1 VKRRISF
8 SLSFVGIVLAGL
20 LGSALARQ
28 SVPPIEQASTLPSQ
42 RVYDWPELFPL
53 EVGNEWVY
61 SDGDGRFTVRVLR
74 EILEANRMKYFEVSG
89 YLPDDTAKVRK
100 LRRGPL
106 GQILEYNPG
115 GEDFLW
121 YRFGN
126 YRGAWRFETG
136 GDVTCI
142 TGSRVS
148 IGDVGARVDVP
159 AGTFERTLR
168 LDFLTRCADGGI
180 VSEYFAGGVGL
191 VERVLST
198 IAGPRIVRLVA
209 AHVGASELPAASYG
223 IEISLDRPLY
233 YNNLMPPI
241 IDEWPTARA
250 RLVVRNDTEWPVELT
265 FPTSQRFDFIVR
277 DALGKEILR
286 WSDGRAFLQVI
297 GQEKLLK
304 ESRSYSADIVLK
316 SRDGKRLPAGWY
328 TLIGFLTTQGSG
340 SGLLGMTGTVIFEIR
355 DIH

>member
-1 VKRRISF
+1 MKRRMRS
-8 SLSFVGIVLAGL
+8 SLWSAAIVVVGL
-20 LGSALARQ
+20 LGCAFAGQSAL
-28 SVPPIEQASTLPSQ
+28 PIEQSSAIPPQ
-42 RVYDWPELFPL
+42 RVYDRPVLFPL

-61 SDGDGRFTVRVLR
+61 SDGAGSFTVQVLR
-74 EILEANRMKYFEVSG
+74 ETVEANLLKYFEVSG
-89 YLPDDTAKVRK
+89 YLLNDTAKVRK

-106 GQILEYNPG
+106 GEILEYNPG

-136 GDVTCI
+136 GDAACI

-148 IGDVGARVDVP
+148 VGDIGAKVDVP

-168 LDFLTRCADGGI
+168 LDFLSPCADGGI
-180 VSEYFAGGVGL
+180 VNECFAGGVGL
-191 VERVLST
+191 VERVLNT
-198 IAGPRIVRLVA
+198 IAGPRIVRLVSA
-209 AHVGASELPAASYG
+209 RVGGSEWPPASYG
-223 IEISLDRPLY
+223 VEVSLDRPLY

-241 IDEWPTARA
+241 IDEWPKARA
-250 RLVVRNDTEWPVELT
+250 KLVVRNHTEWPVEFT

-286 WSDGRAFLQVI
+286 WSDGRAFLEVI

-316 SRDGKRLPAGWY
+316 SRDGRRLPAGFY
-328 TLIGFLTTQGSG
+328 TLVGFLTTQGSG
-340 SGLLGMTGTVIFEIR
+340 SGLLEMTGTVIFEIR

>member
-1 VKRRISF
+1 MKRRISF

-28 SVPPIEQASTLPSQ
+28 SVPPIERATTLPSQ

-74 EILEANRMKYFEVSG
+74 ETLEANRMKYFEVSG

-168 LDFLTRCADGGI
+168 LDFATRCADGGI

-198 IAGPRIVRLVA
+198 IAGPRIRPPGCRACGRLGIAGGILRHRGFAGPSSLLQQPHAADHRRMADGSGQGWWCATIPNGRWSLRSPPPSGLISSCAMPSARRSCAGRRARIPSGDRSGKTAQGVPQLFGGHCAQEPRWQAAACGLVHADRLPDNPGFRVRL
-209 AHVGASELPAASYG
+209 P
-223 IEISLDRPLY
+223 
-233 YNNLMPPI
+233 
-241 IDEWPTARA
+241 
-250 RLVVRNDTEWPVELT
+250 
-265 FPTSQRFDFIVR
+265 
-277 DALGKEILR
+277 
-286 WSDGRAFLQVI
+286 
-297 GQEKLLK
+297 
-304 ESRSYSADIVLK
+304 
-316 SRDGKRLPAGWY
+316 
-328 TLIGFLTTQGSG
+328 
-340 SGLLGMTGTVIFEIR
+340 GMTGTVIFEIR